1 MVMSWKQSWL
11 WAVGLALASPAALA
25 QTYRDALV
33 QPPRSSFGEPGTVAG
48 SFASLAYAPGS
59 LSRGAIRVPSPIVVP
74 SARGTLPEGILPS
87 YAPERGASEW
97 GTGWSASTAIVRHR
111 DVGTLDYATDDFA
124 SPFGVLVP
132 GTDGYYYSA
141 GLASHVRARFQNGAW
156 TAYLPDG
163 ERHVFAVR
171 EENVH
176 GTYAWHLSE
185 VIAANGERTELSYVR
200 ATDGRQYVQRVRWGG
215 RGSARQY
222 ELALTYEAIATPLVS
237 YRSRVATALD
247 RRVVRVDVRAFD
259 PSTATFAPRWHHD
272 LAYVGSA
279 TGVAFHLRSVR
290 RTFASGETEPAQTF
304 TYGDPDAV
312 LRDARLQ
319 PAPSLASYVDYAGQA
334 GIQPDRVAFVDMEDD
349 GELELEHGEE
359 LLLFRREAGVWE
371 AEALPPLEGDEDPLC
386 RPAPSGSNAPR
397 LLVRMTPD
405 AAEPHVVVARRQSST
420 TQITLCDRA
429 GHVVHQERVSGAF
442 ELGVNTRLTDVDVD
456 RRPDVVR
463 VYRGGY
469 QVLANESDGDTFRF
483 VARGSGTLSP
493 AFDPTATWVRD
504 VNGDGLPDLVARST
518 SAHYVWYGEGNQRF
532 VRDAQRFDF
541 VLSNG
546 NRVTDLR
553 PFLLT
558 FTDTNQDGLVDVVLG
573 SGRWL
578 YLFTNRG
585 AAFRQTSVPAFRE
598 ITTDVGLPVAVDLEG
613 RGEEQIVV
621 IEGMTPKAI
630 TLSRPETG
638 LLVAADDGKGGRVEL
653 SYARAPATPG
663 IVARPPLLVGMTVR
677 ATGEATLTHRYDY
690 DAPVFHSV
698 GGFLLGYELVRRVGT
713 HEMDETTFHHDDDV
727 QGLELV
733 SRRFDARMP
742 EIVRERVRE
751 AEESSFAGVRWFRPS
766 AEEERFVSDGESA
779 LASRVEILAYDG
791 LCASVRE
798 TTTPHGLERSRV
810 TFARPAALA
819 EHVGCLTERTVLEG
833 RHASSDRVFLAESA
847 GSAADFLAESA
858 GSAADFDHV
867 IAFERNAYGE
877 LETLRAGNVAGLV
890 DVQRI
895 ARDADRRV
903 TSVWT
908 ASEGTRSFVWDA
920 ASERLLSST
929 ATDGVVTHYAY
940 DGATDGVATVVEDR
954 GVSWTRRFVH
964 DGRERVAATW
974 DDVGTGSAASP
985 DRAWAYAFA
994 TNEIPGRIVES
1005 IRVQDAAT
1013 REHAELFG
1021 ADGQSL
1027 ATAQRAPEG
1036 WVFGS
1041 ATRRDRGELSE
1052 HRGWRAPFA
1061 GELGTLSEEALFA
1074 ADAWVVLREI
1084 RRDAFERDLADSEVV
1099 QEGVLREATSRV
1111 AIERGRVV
1119 RHVTEAGVRVRSV
1132 EQDAAGRVVAIE
1144 DGAGARTTYE
1154 YDALGRLVAVELPDG
1169 LARRTVRYDAVG
1181 RIAEVHHPESGSVA
1195 FEYGPAGAL
1204 ARKRFVDT
1212 EGTTYREVIFER
1224 DAALRVTQETHVD
1237 PIREASHVFVRTWDG
1252 TLPSGATVGGQRGR
1266 LSGVR
1271 GPGFRKTYFHGPDG
1285 NLWYASIELD
1295 DWRRVVVENVW
1306 NDDGSLRSSV
1316 RRVETLDGTVLEQTR
1331 REIDVDAHGRVAGER
1346 VNGATLYTLRYD
1358 GMGRVLDA
1366 TFADGTV
1373 VVPTYDAVTRATRGQ
1388 TVATDDWT
1396 FDVLS
1401 ELDAHGRVARER
1413 VEHATGVGTP
1423 TVHDV
1428 TYGYDARGFLT
1439 GAAETAGATWGYA
1452 YDANGLLASVTR
1464 DGAVEAIERGART
1477 IARGDDVYTLD
1488 AAGRVIGRGDLALT
1502 YGPDGQLE
1510 RATRPGHEATFVHDE
1525 EGLRLMRREHGRPVA
1540 AWVLGGYLDARGF
1553 VDTVRVDGR
1562 VVGFVA
1568 DGRFEPVGADDRG
1581 TVRAEGGAHW
1591 PVSPY
1596 GERDAHPTVAERMD
1610 YASHAYDGGL
1620 GVVRMGVRDYDPQ
1633 LGSFWTPD
1641 PLFSEELERCVQS
1654 PVECGLYG
1662 YAQNDPMRFV
1672 DPDGR
1677 QSVKVGKTRDRDG
1690 TTSDDTS
1697 IDVYSHKVTGI
1708 EIAPG
1713 VEVGTFK
1720 VTISMFG
1727 VSMEGTVA
1735 SAEAGLGSTS
1745 GPASVKVGAKVGGA
1759 SAGIGCTGDGCEA
1772 KVGVNAGSVGADV
1785 TVGPAAV
1792 GGEIGLKA
1800 ELGVGVK
1807 NGKLKVRLPLVTVSV
1822 GLNLDWF

>member
-1 MVMSWKQSWL
+1 MSWKQSWL
-11 WAVGLALASPAALA
+11 WAVGLALASPTALA

-33 QPPRSSFGEPGTVAG
+33 QPPRSTYGEPGTVAG
-48 SFASLAYAPGS
+48 ALASLAYSPGS
-59 LSRGAIRVPSPIVVP
+59 LSRGAIQVPSPIVVP
-74 SARGTLPEGILPS
+74 SARGTLPKGILPS

-97 GTGWSASTAIVRHR
+97 GTGWSAPMAIVRHR
-111 DVGTLDYATDDFA
+111 DVGTIDYATDDFA

-132 GTDGYYYSA
+132 GDDGYFYPA
-141 GLASHVRARFQNGAW
+141 GLTSLARARFENGRW

-163 ERHVFAVR
+163 ARHVFAVR

-185 VIAANGERTELSYVR
+185 VIAADGERTELSYVG

-222 ELALTYEAIATPLVS
+222 ELELAYEAIATPLTS

-247 RRVVRVDVRAFD
+247 RRVVRVDVRALD
-259 PSTATFAPRWHHD
+259 SSTGTFAPRWHHD
-272 LAYVGSA
+272 LAYASS
-279 TGVAFHLRSVR
+279 TSGVAFHLRSVQ
-290 RTFASGETEPAQTF
+290 RTFASGEQEPGQTY

-349 GELELEHGEE
+349 GELELEHSEE

-371 AEALPPLEGDEDPLC
+371 AEALPPLDGDEDPLC

-405 AAEPHVVVARRQSST
+405 AKEPHVVVARRQSST
-420 TQITLCDRA
+420 TLITLCDRA
-429 GHVVHQERVSGAF
+429 GHVVHQERVAGAF

-469 QVLANESDGDTFRF
+469 QVLANESDDDAFRF
-483 VARGSGTLSP
+483 VPRATGTLSP
-493 AFDPTATWVRD
+493 AFEPTATWVRD

-518 SAHYVWYGEGNQRF
+518 SALYVWYGEGNQRF

-585 AAFRQTSVPAFRE
+585 GAFRQTAVPAFRE

-621 IEGMTPKAI
+621 IEGLTPKAI

-638 LLVAADDGKGGRVEL
+638 LLVAADDGKGGRVAL

-663 IVARPPLLVGMTVR
+663 IVARPPVLVAMTVH
-677 ATGEATLTHRYDY
+677 AIGEAPLTHRYDY

-713 HEMDETTFHHDDDV
+713 HEIDETTFHHDDDV

-733 SRRFDARMP
+733 SRRFDARTP
-742 EIVRERVRE
+742 EIVHERERE
-751 AEESSFAGVRWFRPS
+751 ADESSFAGLRWFRPR
-766 AEEERFVSDGESA
+766 AEEERMVSGGETA
-779 LASRVEILAYDG
+779 LASRVEVVAYDG
-791 LCASVRE
+791 LCASLRE
-798 TTTPHGLERSRV
+798 TTTPHGIESVHV
-810 TFARPAALA
+810 TLARPTALS
-819 EHVGCLTERTVLEG
+819 EHVTCLPERTEIAG
-833 RHASSDRVFLAESA
+833 RHAASDR
-847 GSAADFLAESA
+847 
-858 GSAADFDHV
+858 DFDHV
-867 IAFERNAYGE
+867 LAFERNAYGE
-877 LETLRAGNVAGLV
+877 VDVIRAGDEAGLV
-890 DVQRI
+890 EVQRLE
-895 ARDADRRV
+895 RDADRRV

-908 ASEGTRSFVWDA
+908 ASEGTRRFGWDA
-920 ASERLLSST
+920 ATERLLSSAT
-929 ATDGVVTHYAY
+929 TDGVVTRYAAY
-940 DGATDGVATVVEDR
+940 EGATDGVATAVEDR
-954 GVSWTRRFVH
+954 GLPWTRHFAY
-964 DGRERVAATW
+964 DDLERVSATW
-974 DDVGTGSAASP
+974 DDVGTGSSSSP

-994 TNEIPGRIVES
+994 GHGIPGRIVET

-1021 ADGQSL
+1021 AGGQSL
-1027 ATAQRAPEG
+1027 ATAQRAPGG
-1036 WVFGS
+1036 WVFGT
-1041 ATRRDRGELSE
+1041 ATRRDRGELTE
-1052 HRGWRAPFA
+1052 HRGWRAPFS
-1061 GELGTLSEEALFA
+1061 GDLGTLSEEALFG
-1074 ADAWVVLREI
+1074 DAWVVLREI
-1084 RRDAFERDLADSEVV
+1084 RRDAFERELEDSEVV

-1119 RHVTEAGVRVRSV
+1119 RHVTEAGERLRSI
-1132 EQDAAGRVVAIE
+1132 EQDASGRVIAIE
-1144 DGAGARTTYE
+1144 DGSGARTTYE
-1154 YDALGRLVAVELPDG
+1154 YDALGRLVAVELPDR

-1195 FEYGPAGAL
+1195 FEYGAAGAL

-1212 EGTTYREVIFER
+1212 EGATYREVIYER
-1224 DAALRVTQETHVD
+1224 DASLRVTHETHVD
-1237 PIREASHVFVRTWDG
+1237 PVGETSHVFVRTWDG

-1285 NLWYASIELD
+1285 NLWHASIELD

-1306 NDDGSLRSSV
+1306 NDDGSLRSAM
-1316 RRVETLDGTVLEQTR
+1316 RRVETLDGTVLEQTQ
-1331 REIDVDAHGRVAGER
+1331 REVEVDAYGRVAGER
-1346 VNGATLYTLRYD
+1346 VDGATLYTLRYD

-1388 TVATDDWT
+1388 TVATDAWT
-1396 FDVLS
+1396 FDLLK

-1413 VEHATGVGTP
+1413 VEHATGTGAP

-1439 GAAETAGATWGYA
+1439 GAAETAGSTWGYA

-1464 DGAVEAIERGART
+1464 DGEVEAIERGDRT
-1477 IARGDDVYTLD
+1477 LVRGDEVYTLD
-1488 AAGRVIGRGDLALT
+1488 AAGRVIGRGDLAIT

-1525 EGLRLMRREHGRPVA
+1525 EGLRLMRREQGRPVA
-1540 AWVLGGYLDARGF
+1540 AWLLGGYLDAEGF

-1568 DGRFEPVGADDRG
+1568 NGRFEPIGADDRG

-1620 GVVRMGVRDYDPQ
+1620 GVVRMGMRDYDPL

-1641 PLFSEELERCVQS
+1641 PLFSEELERCVES

-1662 YAQNDPMRFV
+1662 YARNDPMGFV

-1677 QSVKVGKTRDRDG
+1677 QSVEVKGSHDASSGKTSAKPSIVFRTWGG
-1690 TTSDDTS
+1690 T
-1697 IDVYSHKVTGI
+1697 VY

-1713 VEVGTFK
+1713 AEVGSYK
-1720 VTISMFG
+1720 VTVSSTG
-1727 VSMEGTVA
+1727 VSGEVNVFKYEAGVGEPSGAA
-1735 SAEAGLGSTS
+1735 SAKVT
-1745 GPASVKVGAKVGGA
+1745 VKAAGA
-1759 SAGIGCTGDGCEA
+1759 SATVGCADGKCGA
-1772 KVGVNAGSVGADV
+1772 KAGANLISGGVDG
-1785 TVGPAAV
+1785 TVGPV
-1792 GGEIGLKA
+1792 GGGVEVGLKA
-1800 ELGVGVK
+1800 EVGFEVGKKGVK
-1807 NGKLKVRLPLVTVSV
+1807 VSLPLVSFRVNV
-1822 GLNLDWF
+1822 NLSWRPW